1 MNIRLTLLPVA
12 ILLVSMSSTVY
23 SDTQSSVSN
32 QSKKDLTKPFKG
44 QTYSPYAQRNFPQEP
59 LWGDTHV
66 HTALS
71 LDARGWKVILTP
83 EDAFRFAKGEEIVS
97 SRGLPVKLSRPL
109 DWLVVTDH
117 SDAMGTMNE
126 IIAGNPEL
134 MAYPRLKDWS
144 ERINKGG
151 PDGTTAVVE
160 AALMFIAG
168 NTPEVLRNKKFTTR
182 IWHEATAAA
191 EKSNDPGTFT
201 AMIGYEWTS
210 TPSGDNLHR
219 NVIYRDGADRAN
231 QLLPYTVA
239 ESDNPEDLWKWLARY
254 EDKTGGQIMAIAHNA
269 NVSNGL
275 MFPDI
280 NPATNKPITG
290 AYAKTRI
297 RWEPLYEVT
306 QIKGD
311 GEAHPFLSPN
321 DEFADYESW
330 DTGNMGPDPKEDS
343 MYQYEYAR
351 EALKNGLKHEAKL
364 GTNPYK
370 FGLQGATDSHTGL
383 ATAEENNYFGK
394 HAATEPNPDRWKTDV
409 ARIENMAWPG
419 WSQVSSG
426 YSAAWATENT
436 REAIFDAMKRKEIY
450 ATTGPRIRLRFFGGW
465 DFSETDTLVRELA
478 NVGYSK
484 GVPMGGDLSN
494 GPKGKSPTFLLGA
507 RKDALSGNLDRLQ
520 IIKGWL
526 DDKGD
531 TQEMVYNVRWS
542 GTRQPDKNGKL
553 PAVGTT
559 VDVENATWTNTIGAS
574 ELMAA
579 WTDPNFDPNQRAFY
593 YARVIEIPT
602 PRWTA
607 YEARRFNIDM
617 ADEVPMVTQE
627 RAYSSPIWYTP

>member
-1 MNIRLTLLPVA
+1 MNNK
-12 ILLVSMSSTVY
+12 ILLSLLALFIMLVSSAAY
-23 SDTQSSVSN
+23 SAQAVTITG
-32 QSKKDLTKPFKG
+32 QSKKDPAKPYKG
-44 QTYSPYAQRNFPQEP
+44 KTYSPYAQRNFPQEP

-83 EDAFRFAKGEEIVS
+83 EDAFRFAKGEEIIS

-117 SDAMGTMNE
+117 SDAMGAMNE

-134 MAYPRLKDWS
+134 MAHPRLKDWS
-144 ERINKGG
+144 ERINGG
-151 PDGTTAVVE
+151 GESGLSAVIE
-160 AALMFIAG
+160 AAMMFIG
-168 NTPEVLRNKKFTTR
+168 GDTPEVLKNKRFTTR
-182 IWHEATAAA
+182 IWHQATGAA
-191 EKSNDPGTFT
+191 EQSNEPGIFT

-219 NVIYRDGADRAN
+219 NVIYRDGAEKAN

-239 ESDNPEDLWKWLARY
+239 EGPNPEDLWKWLAMY
-254 EDKTGGQIMAIAHNA
+254 EEKTGGQIMAIAHNA
-269 NVSNGL
+269 NVSNGI

-280 NPATNKPITG
+280 NPVTNKPIT
-290 AYAKTRI
+290 AEYAKKRI

-330 DTGNMGPDPKEDS
+330 DTGNMGPQPKEDS

-364 GTNPYK
+364 GVNPYK

-394 HAATEPNPDRWKTDV
+394 HSATEPNANRWETDV
-409 ARIENMAWPG
+409 ARIENMAWTG

-426 YSAAWATENT
+426 YSAVWATENT

-465 DFSETDTLVRELA
+465 DFSEKDTLVRELA
-478 NVGYSK
+478 NIGYTK
-484 GVPMGGDLSN
+484 GVPMGGDLSKA
-494 GPKGKSPTFLLGA
+494 PKGKAPSFLLGA
-507 RKDALSGNLDRLQ
+507 RKDALSGNLDRIQ

-526 DDKGD
+526 DDKGN
-531 TQEMVYNVRWS
+531 TQETVYNVRWS
-542 GTRQPDKNGKL
+542 GHRQPDSNGKL
-553 PAVGTT
+553 PAVGNT
-559 VDVENATWTNTIGAS
+559 VDVKNATWSNTIGSS
-574 ELMAA
+574 ELVAA
-579 WTDPNFDPNQRAFY
+579 WTDPSFDPDQRAFY

-607 YEARRFNIDM
+607 YEAKRFNVEM
-617 ADEVPMVTQE
+617 GDEVPMVTQE

>member
-1 MNIRLTLLPVA
+1 MNIKFFLLPVA
-12 ILLVSMSSTVY
+12 MLIASMSGVAVSA
-23 SDTQSSVSN
+23 DSSYVSN
-32 QSKKDLTKPFKG
+32 QSKKDISKPYKG
-44 QTYSPYAQRNFPQEP
+44 KTYSPYAQRNFPGEP

-117 SDAMGTMNE
+117 SDAMGMMNE
-126 IIAGNPEL
+126 IIAGNSEL
-134 MAYPRLKDWS
+134 MAYPQLKDWHD
-144 ERINKGG
+144 RINKGG
-151 PDGTTAVVE
+151 KDGSDAVIE

-168 NTPEVLRNKKFTTR
+168 ETPEVLREKTFSAR
-182 IWHEATAAA
+182 IWQQATGAA
-191 EKSNDPGTFT
+191 EKSNEPGKFT

-210 TPSGDNLHR
+210 TPGGDNLHR
-219 NVIYRDGADRAN
+219 NVIYRDGADKAN

-239 ESDNPEDLWKWLARY
+239 DSKNPEDLWKWLARY
-254 EDKTGGQIMAIAHNA
+254 EEKTGGQIMAIAHNA
-269 NVSNGL
+269 NVSNGI

-280 NPATNKPITG
+280 NPVTNKPIT
-290 AYAKTRI
+290 AEYAKTRI

-330 DTGNMGPDPKEDS
+330 DTGNMGPDPKENS

-351 EALKNGLKHEAKL
+351 EALKNGLKHEANL
-364 GTNPYK
+364 GINPYK

-394 HAATEPNPDRWKTDV
+394 HAATEPNADRWKTDV
-409 ARIENMAWPG
+409 ARIQGMVWPG
-419 WSQVSSG
+419 WYQASSG
-426 YSAAWATENT
+426 YSAVWATENT
-436 REAIFDAMKRKEIY
+436 REAIFDAMRRKEIY

-465 DFSETDTLVRELA
+465 DFSDKDTRVRELA
-478 NVGYSK
+478 NVGYSR
-484 GVPMGGDLSN
+484 GVPMGGDLTK
-494 GPKGKSPTFLLGA
+494 GPKGKAPTFLLGA
-507 RKDALSGNLDRLQ
+507 RKDALSGNLDRIQ

-526 DDKGD
+526 DDEGN
-531 TQEMVYNVRWS
+531 TQEIVYNVRWS
-542 GTRQPDKNGKL
+542 GHRQPDKNGKL
-553 PAVGTT
+553 PSVGNT

-574 ELMAA
+574 ELIAA
-579 WTDPNFDPNQRAFY
+579 WTDPDFKPDQRAFY
-593 YARVIEIPT
+593 YARAIEIPT

-607 YEARRFNIDM
+607 YEAQRFNQKM
-617 ADEVPMVTQE
+617 DESIPMVTQE